1 MSHEF
6 TECSKDQWMNLN
18 IGNKKW
24 IVCLMNYKMNSKI
37 WMSLNLDHEKTIKQN
52 ERSNTCR
59 KQIITEKNHHMK
71 LIEIGM
77 NERTPEQW

>member
-1 MSHEF
+1 
-6 TECSKDQWMNLN
+6 
-18 IGNKKW
+18 
-24 IVCLMNYKMNSKI
+24 
-37 WMSLNLDHEKTIKQN
+37 MSLNLDHEKTIKQN

-77 NERTPEQW
+77 NERTPEQ